1 MALHDLFDP
10 SVESFEHAVGL
21 AKLRRGHTVFD
32 AEVGAELVER
42 VLTCC
47 GAFAQA
53 EQAVGEFAALSR
65 EKPPRTLPCRALT
78 ALFDGLTL

>member
-1 MALHDLFDP
+1 MQDLFDP
-10 SVESFEHAVGL
+10 SVEALDHAVGMAML
-21 AKLRRGHTVFD
+21 WRCEAMLD
-32 AEVGAELVER
+32 AGVGAELAER
-42 VLTCC
+42 VLACC